1 MQSMRIVQW
10 RLSIAL
16 CVLVLPVAAQVP
28 ILLDTDI
35 APDCD
40 DAGAVAILHALADR
54 GEARVLGMA
63 TCTLNRGA
71 APTLDAINTYYGRPE
86 IPIGG
91 IKGELTGPPRDSAY
105 TEYIAKNFPNRL
117 RDGLNATEAVR
128 LYREILSRQPD
139 QSVTFVAIGWL
150 TNLKNL
156 LQSPADSVSPLSGRD
171 LVAAKV
177 KTLVDMCP
185 KIDPPCKGWNFEQD
199 PVSARFVVE
208 NWPGQIVFSPKE
220 ICWAMTGGRLKETPQ
235 TNPVRKAYELWL
247 AKNDSGASTRHSAD
261 LTAMLYAIRGL
272 GGYWTAATGGH
283 LEVRPDGFSQCLS
296 SPIGRQS
303 YLVKK
308 MSFEGLA
315 RELDELLI
323 QPPASRKQK

>member
-1 MQSMRIVQW
+1 MRIVQW
-10 RLSIAL
+10 RLSVAL

-63 TCTLNRGA
+63 ACTLNRWA

-86 IPIGG
+86 IPVGT
-91 IKGELTGPPRDSAY
+91 IKGELAGPPRDSAY
-105 TEYIAKNFPNRL
+105 TEFIARNFPNRL
-117 RDGLNATEAVR
+117 QDGLKAPDAVR

-139 QSVTFVAIGWL
+139 RSVTFVAIGWL

-156 LQSPADSVSPLSGRD
+156 LQSPPDSVSPLSGRD

-177 KTLVDMCP
+177 RTLVDMGP
-185 KIDPPCKGWNFEQD
+185 KIDPPGTGWNFEQD
-199 PVSARFVVE
+199 PLAARYVVE
-208 NWPGQIVFSPKE
+208 NWPAPIVFSPKE
-220 ICWAMTGGRLKETPQ
+220 VCWAMTGGRLKETPAA
-235 TNPVRKAYELWL
+235 NPVRKAYELWL
-247 AKNDSGASTRHSAD
+247 ARHDKGASTRHSAD
-261 LTAMLYAIRGL
+261 LTAMLYAVRGL
-272 GGYWTAATGGH
+272 GGYWTAAAGGH
-283 LEVRPDGFSQCLS
+283 LEVRPDGFSQWLS

-308 MSFEGLA
+308 MSFEDLA

-323 QPPASRKQK
+323 QPPANRRQK